1 MPADLYRTAFKSVSV
16 ADHDKDGRMELWLTG
31 SGTTRILKMN

>member
-1 MPADLYRTAFKSVSV
+1 MPADLHKTAFKSVSI
-16 ADHDKDGRMELWLTG
+16 ADYDKDNRMNRWLTG